1 MIWKNS
7 SLKEAIKGELSR
19 IPGSLINY
27 FATLTLGQQV
37 YLPVSIATL
46 LLTMLLRM
54 KGWRMKISREK
65 FLEEIEDE
73 IIGLNIEMEKHRKD
87 ERTLM
92 KALKV
97 ASEDSKFRIENE
109 LRAERDRI
117 RILEERI
124 VYLET
129 LHSSLKTIETLSY
142 KYGKQVDKIYGKI
155 IEVAKKLDRGDIK
168 DVSIEN
174 TLKELMKMRE
184 KTPEFPYILRE
195 IIKDKLSE

>member
-7 SLKEAIKGELSR
+7 SLKETIRGELSR
-19 IPGSLINY
+19 IPGALINY

-54 KGWRMKISREK
+54 KGWRGKLSQEKI
-65 FLEEIEDE
+65 LEEIQDE
-73 IIGLNIEMEKHRKD
+73 IIRLGIEMERCRR
-87 ERTLM
+87 EEQTLM
-92 KALKV
+92 KAWEI
-97 ASEDSKFRIENE
+97 ASEDSRFRIENE
-109 LRAERDRI
+109 LRAERDRM

-129 LHSSLKTIETLSY
+129 LHSSLKTIEALSY
-142 KYGKQVDKIYGKI
+142 KYGKQVDKIYGEI
-155 IEVAKKLDRGDIK
+155 IKVAKKLERGDIK
-168 DVSIEN
+168 DTNIEKI
-174 TLKELMKMRE
+174 LKEFMKLRD
-184 KTPEFPYILRE
+184 KSPEFPYIIKE